1 MILKTMRI
9 ILVVSCAMLSLIALA
24 ESNTANYSQESNTQ
38 AIENTIATEDTRL
51 TNKSEIAKDLIS
63 DENLILK
70 NVTVGVL
77 NPVLTPE
84 QESSE
89 KSIVHSAGQISAEG
103 MEKLTDKATPKVGK
117 HVMANMNPVSMI
129 LSLFLVLGLIIVCAL
144 IIKRF
149 NLTQQGVNQLKV
161 VSTLRLGT
169 KERIIVVQVGEQQLL
184 LGVTNQNITLLDT
197 LSEPLT
203 HQTMNTGDLPTNI
216 LSFLSSKKSSS

>member
-1 MILKTMRI
+1 MRI

-24 ESNTANYSQESNTQ
+24 ESNTANAIKENNTQ
-38 AIENTIATEDTRL
+38 AIEDTVATEDT
-51 TNKSEIAKDLIS
+51 TQVNKSEIAKDLIS

-70 NVTVGVL
+70 NATAGVL

-84 QESSE
+84 QESSD
-89 KSIVHSAGQISAEG
+89 KSIVHSTGQASAESMG
-103 MEKLTDKATPKVGK
+103 QLTDKVTPKVGK

-161 VSTLRLGT
+161 VSTLRLGA
-169 KERIIVVQVGEQQLL
+169 KERIIVIQVGEQQLL

-203 HQTMNTGDLPTNI
+203 QQTMNNGDLPINI
-216 LSFLSSKKSSS
+216 LSFLSSKKK